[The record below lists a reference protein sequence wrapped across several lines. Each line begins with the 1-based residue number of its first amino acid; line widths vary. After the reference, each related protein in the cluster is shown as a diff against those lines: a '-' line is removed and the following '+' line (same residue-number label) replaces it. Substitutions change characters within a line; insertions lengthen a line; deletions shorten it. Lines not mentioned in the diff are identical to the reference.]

1 MTDKRD
7 EALELI
13 EAMRTAV
20 AARYTLGD
28 IIGYGRGGISV
39 QARDV
44 SGRMVAMKIAW
55 KDEEARAQVLR
66 ETELTAKIEHTNVLV
81 PRMVEAPEPLLAVE
95 TTLMRSSLG
104 DLLDSGKPVP
114 FDTVCKILTVIAS
127 ALDKAHS
134 LGIVHGGILPEKIFV
149 DDNGMYF
156 IGDFSLRLPQAVFVE
171 ANRPSLV
178 GFTAYTPP
186 EQRHDLTSSDGRIDQ
201 FALAV
206 VAYELLRG
214 NRRWRFG
221 DEGVLEV
228 DAIDMVV
235 SRPIAPGAPASAS
248 AAIRRGTARDPAY
261 RYATCSE
268 FARAF
273 AGLAKGATPAEH
285 MFHEPT
291 FVDKRRRWL
300 WLLPV
305 AAGVAAVAA
314 IQPTMRQS
322 AIRLW
327 RADWTSGEF
336 WHGNVEMPGRAAEVG
351 MRGPTPTQRG
361 ASNTGSPSSTRTGGS
376 TVRGDASTKVG
387 GPVNPGPTFDPFPRL
402 PPTSNTQVGAT
413 SPRVEGAN
421 PRSPSSSGDRT
432 TTPTTNPAVSLSGR
446 QKATNASPSSATA
459 SADARTGSI
468 EVSISGSGSAEVL
481 IDGKNRGR
489 APLTWQAS
497 AGRHIVTL
505 RPATSFSPLLMEVNV
520 TAGATTRAVFKRR

>member
-20 AARYTLGD
+20 SARYTLGD
-28 IIGYGRGGISV
+28 IIGYGRGGITV

-55 KDEEARAQVLR
+55 KDEQARAQVLR
-66 ETELTAKIEHTNVLV
+66 ETELTAKVEHTNVLV
-81 PRMVEAPEPLLAVE
+81 PRLVEAPEPLLAVE

-104 DLLDSGKPVP
+104 DLLDAKAPVP

-134 LGIVHGGILPEKIFV
+134 LGIVHGGILPEKIFI

-214 NRRWRFG
+214 ARRWRFG
-221 DEGVLEV
+221 DDGVLEV

-235 SRPIAPGAPASAS
+235 SRPIAPGAPATAS

-261 RYATCSE
+261 RYATCTE

-273 AGLAKGATPAEH
+273 AGLAKGVTPAQQ
-285 MFHEPT
+285 MFREGAHIE
-291 FVDKRRRWL
+291 KRRKWL
-300 WLLPV
+300 WLLPI
-305 AAGVAAVAA
+305 AAGVAAVTA
-314 IQPTMRQS
+314 IQPSMRES
-322 AIRLW
+322 AIRVW
-327 RADWTSGEF
+327 KADWMSGEF
-336 WHGNVEMPGRAAEVG
+336 WNGNVEMSSRPATEVG
-351 MRGPTPTQRG
+351 MRGPAPTRRNASG
-361 ASNTGSPSSTRTGGS
+361 TGSSNTRGGGS
-376 TVRGDASTKVG
+376 TVRGDASTRVG
-387 GPVNPGPTFDPFPRL
+387 GPVSPGPTIDPY
-402 PPTSNTQVGAT
+402 
-413 SPRVEGAN
+413 PRVAPPPDTRVGEASARAEGGN
-421 PRSPSSSGDRT
+421 QRSSSSTGDRT
-432 TTPTTNPAVSLSGR
+432 TTPATDRAVSLSGR
-446 QKATNASPSSATA
+446 PRATNATPSTAAA
-459 SADARTGSI
+459 SAEVTTGAI
-468 EVSISGSGSAEVL
+468 EVSISGSGPADVL

-497 AGRHIVTL
+497 AGKHIVTL
-505 RPATSFSPLLMEVNV
+505 RPATSFSPLLMEVTV
-520 TAGATTRAVFKRR
+520 TPGTTTRAVFKRR